1 MNIIEITHRNKK
13 WFALELPF
21 KDERITLIKNQ
32 IGRYWSATHKK
43 WLLPKNEASKI
54 FLNTI
59 IKHKKQE
66 VTFIILRGNKLRITC
81 HPTDK
86 GIDFFKSLSYYHYN
100 PKYKHWVIPYTQIN
114 IKTIESILH
123 FTHIISYIDQRV
135 STIKKIERHKA
146 IPQHYRSCP
155 SIVFDKLKELRY
167 SDSTIKTYTNF
178 LSIFFTHH
186 YMYQPNEITN
196 DQVRAYMRHLVQE
209 REVSESYQNQMIN
222 AIKFY
227 YEKIL
232 GSSKQIYFIDRP
244 KKSRSLPTVLSQE
257 ETIKLLKSITNI
269 KHKTALTI
277 IYSAGLRISELIN
290 LKINDIDFDKKRIH
304 LIAAKGKKDRYV
316 QLANRTD
323 QLIHYYLKRYNPE
336 VYMFEGFKGGKYS
349 ATSIQKFI
357 KKYARDIGITK
368 QITPHSLR
376 HSFATHLLE
385 KGIDLRYIQY
395 ILGHSSSK
403 TTEIYTHITQVG
415 INRITNPLDDFDFD

>member
-1 MNIIEITHRNKK
+1 MDVTKLIHRNKE
-13 WFALELPF
+13 WFAIKIPF
-21 KDERITLIKNQ
+21 KDDRVALIKKQ
-32 IGRYWSATHKK
+32 SERHWSATHKK
-43 WLLPKNEASKI
+43 WLLPKNEASRN

-59 IKHKKQE
+59 VKHPKQE
-66 VTFIILRGNKLRITC
+66 VAFIILKGNKLRITC
-81 HPTDK
+81 HPTDE
-86 GIDFFKSLSYYHYN
+86 GIAFIKSLSYYHYN
-100 PKYKHWVIPYTQIN
+100 TEYKHWIIPYTTTN
-114 IKTIESILH
+114 VKTIEDIL
-123 FTHIISYIDQRV
+123 FKTFRISYIDKRV
-135 STIKKIERHKA
+135 STIKKIEKQKT

-155 SIVFDKLKELRY
+155 SIVFGKLKELRY
-167 SDSTIKTYTNF
+167 SPSTINTYTNF
-178 LSIFFTHH
+178 LSIFFTYH

-196 DQVRAYMRHLVQE
+196 EQVRAYMRYLVQE

-244 KKSRSLPTVLSQE
+244 KRSKSLPTVLSQE
-257 ETIKLLKSITNI
+257 ETIKLLKSIANI

-277 IYSAGLRISELIN
+277 IYSCGLRISELIN

-304 LIAAKGKKDRYV
+304 LVAAKGKKDRFV
-316 QLANRTD
+316 QLANRTE
-323 QLIHYYLKRYNPE
+323 QLIRFYLKRYNPE
-336 VYMFEGFKGGKYS
+336 IFILEGFKSGKYS
-349 ATSIQKFI
+349 ATSVQKFT
-357 KKYARDIGITK
+357 KKYVSDVGITK
-368 QITPHSLR
+368 NITPHSLR

-415 INRITNPLDDFDFD
+415 IDKITNPLDDFDFD